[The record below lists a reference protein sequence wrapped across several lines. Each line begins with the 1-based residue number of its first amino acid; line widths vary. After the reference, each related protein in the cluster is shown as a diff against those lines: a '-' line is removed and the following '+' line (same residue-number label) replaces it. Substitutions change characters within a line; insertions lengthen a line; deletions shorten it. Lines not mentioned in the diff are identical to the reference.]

1 MKITSKKLT
10 CLVLALSLLVTAS
23 GAIASEQ
30 LVTSSAL
37 WESNFLALLAYAEEN
52 GLKLTDNPVFTVTE
66 YPDQEGDV
74 GYEHSLELA
83 DFMKVAYY
91 DYGDDVF
98 KSAVLTINLDHGG
111 AMEEF
116 ATMAIYFTVLSYDT
130 STTWEESQELL
141 EVLCPIFSDVF
152 SGNERVNGAQAA
164 TMRGVG
170 YGMEINDTERFIRL
184 FTNATLTEND

>member
-10 CLVLALSLLVTAS
+10 CLALTLLLLMTTF
-23 GAIASEQ
+23 GAMAAEQ
-30 LVTSSAL
+30 FVTSSAL
-37 WESNFLALLAYAEEN
+37 WENNFLALLAYAEEN
-52 GLKLTDNPVFTVTE
+52 GLILTDNPVFTVTE
-66 YPDQEGDV
+66 YPDQYGSV

-98 KSAVLTINLDHGG
+98 NSAVLTIDLDHGG

-116 ATMAIYFTVLSYDT
+116 ATMAIYFTVLSGDT

-141 EVLCPIFSDVF
+141 DVLCPIFSDVF
-152 SGNERVNGAQAA
+152 SGKERVNGAQAA

-170 YGMEINDTERFIRL
+170 YGMEINETERFVRL
-184 FTNATLTEND
+184 YTNAMLE

>member
-1 MKITSKKLT
+1 MKITPKKLA

-23 GAIASEQ
+23 GAIASEKII
-30 LVTSSAL
+30 TSSAL

-52 GLKLTDNPVFTVTE
+52 GLKLTDNPVFTISE
-66 YPDQEGDV
+66 YPDQEGSI

-98 KSAVLTINLDHGG
+98 NAAVLTIDLDHGG

-116 ATMAIYFTVLSYDT
+116 ATMAIYFTVLSGDAG
-130 STTWEESQELL
+130 TTWEESQELL
-141 EVLCPIFSDVF
+141 NVLCPIFSDVF
-152 SGNERVNGAQAA
+152 SGKERVNGAQAA

-170 YGMEINDTERFIRL
+170 YGMEINETERYIRL
-184 FTNATLTEND
+184 YTNAVLTENE

>member
-1 MKITSKKLT
+1 MKNTLKKLA
-10 CLVLALSLLVTAS
+10 CLVLTLSLLVTAS
-23 GAIASEQ
+23 GAMASEKII
-30 LVTSSAL
+30 TSSAL
-37 WESNFLALLAYAEEN
+37 WESNFLALLAFAEEK
-52 GLKLTDNPVFTVTE
+52 GLILTDNPVFTITE
-66 YPDQEGDV
+66 YPDQEGAI

-98 KSAVLTINLDHGG
+98 NSAILTINLDHGG
-111 AMEEF
+111 AMEEY

-141 EVLCPIFSDVF
+141 DALCPIFSDVF
-152 SGNERVNGAQAA
+152 SGKERVNGAQAA

-170 YGMEINDTERFIRL
+170 YGMEINETERYVRL
-184 FTNATLTEND
+184 YTNAVLTDNE